1 MLWLVTLALVLPCC
15 LCQCL
20 QQIVSRSLQGMW
32 YAGLLVC
39 HLNTCLGMP
48 YCMVLTCGANLPQD
62 TGYHCK
68 NESLVC
74 HWVGGK
80 ISYSTRRPSGAY
92 TNTPPY
98 LP

>member
-1 MLWLVTLALVLPCC
+1 MLLVVLSDV
-15 LCQCL
+15 LIQC
-20 QQIVSRSLQGMW
+20 SRELFMSFLQGMW

-48 YCMVLTCGANLPQD
+48 YCMVPTCGANLPQD

>member
-1 MLWLVTLALVLPCC
+1 MLLVVLSDV
-15 LCQCL
+15 LIQC
-20 QQIVSRSLQGMW
+20 SRELFMSFLQGMW
-32 YAGLLVC
+32 YTGLLVC

-48 YCMVLTCGANLPQD
+48 YCMVPTCGANLPQD

-68 NESLVC
+68 NESLAC

-80 ISYSTRRPSGAY
+80 ISPSTRRPSGTY